1 MSKTLITVEEARTL
15 ARPLLMHDE
24 KVMPFIVEVEQTQIK
39 HALGESLYRDLHDEE
54 KVADHVYSDLL
65 SGGEYEDCCGKYHSF
80 SGLKVAIAYLVYVKT
95 LMCGDV
101 ESTRF
106 GFMQKDG
113 QYSQHIST
121 AQRSAAYDEA
131 MEVVQCYLRECIE
144 YCKAKGLIKLCEVSK
159 GLTSAGCIIKKIG

>member
-1 MSKTLITVEEARTL
+1 MSNTLITIVEARTL

-24 KVMPFIVEVEQTQIK
+24 KVLPFIMEVEQTQIK
-39 HALGESLYRDLHDEE
+39 PALGETLYRDLHDHD
-54 KVADHVYSDLL
+54 KVADKVYSDLL
-65 SGGEYEDCCGKYHSF
+65 SGGEYNDCGGKYHSF
-80 SGLKVAIAYLVYVKT
+80 SGLKVAIAYMVYVKT

-121 AQRSAAYDEA
+121 AQRSAAYNEA
-131 MEVVQCYLRECIE
+131 HEVAQCYLRECIE
-144 YCKAKGLIKLCEVSK
+144 YCKEKGLIKPCDSHKALV
-159 GLTSAGCIIKKIG
+159 SAGCIIRKIG

>member
-1 MSKTLITVEEARTL
+1 MSNTLITIEEARKL
-15 ARPLLMHDE
+15 ARPLLMHEE

-39 HALGESLYRDLHDEE
+39 PALGETLYRDLHDAE
-54 KVADHVYSDLL
+54 KVQDQVYSDLL
-65 SGGEYEDCCGKYHSF
+65 SGGEYDDCCGKYHTF
-80 SGLKVAIAYLVYVKT
+80 SGLKVAIAYMVYVKT

-121 AQRSAAYDEA
+121 AQRSAAYNEA
-131 MEVVQCYLRECIE
+131 MEVAQCYLRECIE
-144 YCKAKGLIKLCEVSK
+144 YCKAKGLIKTCDVRN
-159 GLTSAGCIIKKIG
+159 GLVSAGCIIKKIG

>member
-1 MSKTLITVEEARTL
+1 MSKILITIEEAKSL
-15 ARPLLMHDE
+15 ARPLLMHNE
-24 KVMPFIVEVEQTQIK
+24 KIEPFIVEVEQTQIK
-39 HALGESLYRDLHDEE
+39 PALGDSLFKDLHDDI
-54 KVADHVYSDLL
+54 KSLDDPYSILL
-65 SGGEYEDCCGKYHSF
+65 SGGEYTDSCGNFRSL

-121 AQRSAAYDEA
+121 AQRSAAYNEA
-131 MEVVQCYLRECIE
+131 MEVAQCYLRECIE
-144 YCKAKGLIKLCEVSK
+144 YCKAKGLIKRCSTNRVAQ
-159 GLTSAGCIIKKIG
+159 SAGCIIKKIG

>member
-54 KVADHVYSDLL
+54 KVADRVYSDLL

-80 SGLKVAIAYLVYVKT
+80 SGLKVTIAYLVYVKT

-121 AQRSAAYDEA
+121 AQRSAAYNEA
-131 MEVVQCYLRECIE
+131 MEIAQCYLRECLD
-144 YCKAKGLIKLCEVSK
+144 YCRCKNLVKQSESSK
-159 GLTSAGCIIKKIG
+159 GLAVAGCVIRKIG

>member
-1 MSKTLITVEEARTL
+1 MSKTFITIEEARTL

-24 KVMPFIVEVEQTQIK
+24 KVEPFIVEVEQTQIK
-39 HALGESLYRDLHDEE
+39 PVLGDTLYRDLHDD
-54 KVADHVYSDLL
+54 KKLADHVYSDLL
-65 SGGEYEDCCGKYHSF
+65 SGGEYDDCCDKYHSF
-80 SGLKVAIAYLVYVKT
+80 SGLKVAIAYMVYIKT

-121 AQRSAAYDEA
+121 AQRSAAYNEA
-131 MEVVQCYLRECIE
+131 MEVAQCYLRECIE
-144 YCKAKGLIKLCEVSK
+144 YCKAKGLIKPCESRN
-159 GLTSAGCIIKKIG
+159 GLVSAGCIIRKIG